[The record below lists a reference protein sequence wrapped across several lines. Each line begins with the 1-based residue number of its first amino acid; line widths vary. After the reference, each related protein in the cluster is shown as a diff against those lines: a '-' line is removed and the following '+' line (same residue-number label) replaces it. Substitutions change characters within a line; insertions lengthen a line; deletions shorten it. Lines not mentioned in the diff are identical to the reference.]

1 MVIIASL
8 HLYAND
14 TDSMED
20 SIEALHEL
28 MHFFYFK
35 LAPIYGIVRD
45 VIENTFLPW
54 QCSKS
59 TKVWN
64 SEPYS
69 SSSPQ
74 SSRSFNQHATEGQ
87 IQILMRR
94 LISN

>member
-1 MVIIASL
+1 
-8 HLYAND
+8 
-14 TDSMED
+14 MED

-35 LAPIYGIVRD
+35 HAPIYGIVRD

-64 SEPYS
+64 SERNTAA
-69 SSSPQ
+69 Q
-74 SSRSFNQHATEGQ
+74 ALNRVVH
-87 IQILMRR
+87 
-94 LISN
+94 LINMLLKDKFRF